1 MKQLVFG
8 FIISILATSYVYAAD
23 APKGHCDE
31 MIKHAQE
38 AVDQGKT
45 GDVKALT
52 HHAEGMLKHAMEC
65 EKESAMKDHVK
76 EAMKHEEE
84 AVDHGKAGHLD
95 IALKHAES
103 ALEHAKGPGK

>member
-1 MKQLVFG
+1 MKRLILGFILVF
-8 FIISILATSYVYAAD
+8 FISPLAHAAD
-23 APKGHCDE
+23 AKGHCDE

-38 AVDQGKT
+38 AVDQGKA

-52 HHAEGMLKHAMEC
+52 HHAEAMLEHAKGC
-65 EKESAMKDHVK
+65 EKESAAKDHVK

-95 IALKHAES
+95 IALKHAEG
-103 ALEHAKGPGK
+103 ALEHAKGAGQ